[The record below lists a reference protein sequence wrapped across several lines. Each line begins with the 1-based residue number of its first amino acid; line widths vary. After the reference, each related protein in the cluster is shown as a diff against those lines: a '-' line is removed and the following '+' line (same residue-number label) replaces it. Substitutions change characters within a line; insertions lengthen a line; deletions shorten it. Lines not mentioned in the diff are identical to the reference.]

1 MADEERI
8 GGVIPVLVTPFD
20 DGEEIVHDDIARQ
33 VEAAVVFGVDAV
45 CLPAYASEFYK
56 LSRQERLAVVKT
68 AAEAARGRIRII
80 GQSNHPSAR
89 LAADIARANR
99 DNGAD
104 LISFAIPRQ
113 FGVTDADI
121 LSYCSHICRAVA
133 APVLV
138 QDFNPGGTTAG
149 PEFCRDLAH
158 RCPNFQYIKLEEPL
172 LGPKLRAIH
181 EATDERVWVFEGW
194 GGMYVPELFEYGL
207 KGTMPGLGHA
217 DVLARMWDL
226 GTSGDVDGSLD
237 VFEGVLPQI
246 LYSLQDMEFYLT
258 VEKRLQAARG
268 IIRHTWVRELAY
280 SPDEEGLRHAEKLNG
295 RVLRLV
301 ARMGMKVRPLAAC

>member
-1 MADEERI
+1 MSDEKKI

-20 DGEEIVHDDIARQ
+20 DSEEIVHEDIARQ

-56 LSRQERLAVVKT
+56 LSRGERLAVVKT
-68 AAEAARGRIRII
+68 AVEAAKGRIRII

-89 LAADIARANR
+89 LAADLARENR

-113 FGVTDADI
+113 FGATEEDL
-121 LSYCSHICRAVA
+121 LSYCARICRSVE
-133 APVLV
+133 APVLI
-138 QDFNPGGTTAG
+138 QDFNPGGATAG
-149 PEFCRDLAH
+149 PEFCRNLVD

-181 EATDERVWVFEGW
+181 EATSERVWVFEGW
-194 GGMYVPELFEYGL
+194 GGMYVPELFEYGI

-217 DVLARMWDL
+217 DVMARMWDA
-226 GTSGDVDGSLD
+226 GVSGDVDGALD
-237 VFEGVLPQI
+237 LFQGLLPQV
-246 LYSLQDMEFYLT
+246 LFSLQDMEFYLT
-258 VEKRLQAARG
+258 VEKQLQAARG
-268 IIRHTWVRELAY
+268 IIRHTRVRELTY
-280 SPDEEGLRHAEKLNG
+280 GPDDEALRHAERLNA
-295 RVLRLV
+295 RVLELV
-301 ARMGMKVRPLAAC
+301 ERMGMKTRPLE

>member
-1 MADEERI
+1 MSDEKKI

-20 DGEEIVHDDIARQ
+20 DSEEIVHEDIARQ

-56 LSRQERLAVVKT
+56 LSRGERLAVVKT
-68 AAEAARGRIRII
+68 AVEAARGRIRII

-89 LAADIARANR
+89 LAADLARENR

-113 FGVTDADI
+113 FGATEEDL
-121 LSYCSHICRAVA
+121 LSYCARICRSVE
-133 APVLV
+133 APVLI
-138 QDFNPGGTTAG
+138 QDFNPGGATAG
-149 PEFCRDLAH
+149 PEFCRNLVD

-181 EATDERVWVFEGW
+181 EATGERVSVFEGW
-194 GGMYVPELFEYGL
+194 GGMYVPELFDYGI

-217 DVLARMWDL
+217 DVMVRMWNA
-226 GTSGDVDGSLD
+226 GVSGDVDGALEI
-237 VFEGVLPQI
+237 FEGVLPQV
-246 LYSLQDMEFYLT
+246 LFSLQDMEFYLT
-258 VEKRLQAARG
+258 VEKQLQAARG
-268 IIRHTWVRELAY
+268 IIRHTRVRELTY
-280 SPDEEGLRHAEKLNG
+280 GPDDEALWHAERLNA
-295 RVLRLV
+295 RVLELV
-301 ARMGMKVRPLAAC
+301 EKLGMKTRPLE